1 MVETAISLGPMTN
14 VASGVQKW
22 TASSTLGARFKEN
35 VLSQPKSFVRKD
47 FQPLQDAYED
57 LLHAVR
63 AATPIRSLPQ
73 SPNLEE
79 EAETPVSS
87 YRDSP
92 HQSLRRVTIETAPPQ
107 TYSYNFPSEEAGGYW
122 NEYDN
127 GSENGDMEERYVIY
141 ADPDQTGSPDFTAMF
156 HAFAKPFAK
165 ARSWVKAR
173 KPERE
178 PLLRRN
184 ASDSTYGATDEA
196 SSPAS
201 TGYFSSLGRPPPSR
215 GNDSS
220 TAVETDAEDEADLEA
235 GYASSEDIP
244 TAGYEAHYAALPS
257 INDQRIH
264 MYKDRVMFLATS
276 GLFAMSFLLLGIAAV
291 LILTGKHKMRVEVD
305 AGATLGA
312 VVSLGCA
319 CTALALTM
327 ARWDSLSGVNRAVVS
342 VTFSTVCVLNGMLLV
357 LVMGNSAL

>member
-1 MVETAISLGPMTN
+1 M
-14 VASGVQKW
+14 QKW
-22 TASSTLGARFKEN
+22 TESSTLGARFKEN

-47 FQPLQDAYED
+47 FQPLRDAYED
-57 LLHAVR
+57 LLHIVR

-73 SPNLEE
+73 SPTPNLDE
-79 EAETPVSS
+79 ETPVSS

-107 TYSYNFPSEEAGGYW
+107 TYSYNFPSEETGGYW

-235 GYASSEDIP
+235 GYASSEEFP

-257 INDQRIH
+257 VNDQRIH

-305 AGATLGA
+305 AGATVGA

-327 ARWDSLSGVNRAVVS
+327 ARWESLSGVNRAVVS